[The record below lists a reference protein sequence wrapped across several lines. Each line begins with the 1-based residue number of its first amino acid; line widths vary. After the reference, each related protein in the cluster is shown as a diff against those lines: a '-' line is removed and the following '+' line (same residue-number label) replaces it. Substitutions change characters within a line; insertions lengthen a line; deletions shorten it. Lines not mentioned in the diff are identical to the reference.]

1 MVITT
6 PLIILVLVMVGG
18 LLLYLPSITP
28 KINRIGEIMFGC
40 ALLVLLALL
49 TRVLL

>member
-1 MVITT
+1 MVITI
-6 PLIILVLVMVGG
+6 PLIILILVMVGG

-28 KINRIGEIMFGC
+28 KINRVGEIMFGC

-49 TRVLL
+49 TKILV